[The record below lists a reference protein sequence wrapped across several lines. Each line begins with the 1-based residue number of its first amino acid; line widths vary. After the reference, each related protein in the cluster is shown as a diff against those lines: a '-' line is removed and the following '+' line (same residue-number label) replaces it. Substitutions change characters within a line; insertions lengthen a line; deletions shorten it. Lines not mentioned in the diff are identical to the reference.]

1 MHGRGI
7 LALEDAVTPV
17 DCTGHFRLDETNVLI
32 AARSAVKFR
41 FSPAAATASNAQ
53 SIVSLAGFPLP
64 FHNHA
69 GWGTSSPEKTNAH
82 KISNRVDIDSHCFGY
97 VFRIPMKDTHLYLP
111 KLGIG
116 PEKVSDS

>member
-41 FSPAAATASNAQ
+41 FSPAAAMASN
-53 SIVSLAGFPLP
+53 S
-64 FHNHA
+64 
-69 GWGTSSPEKTNAH
+69 
-82 KISNRVDIDSHCFGY
+82 
-97 VFRIPMKDTHLYLP
+97 
-111 KLGIG
+111 
-116 PEKVSDS
+116 

>member
-69 GWGTSSPEKTNAH
+69 GWGTSSPENQMLTKYRIGAILIVTVSAT
-82 KISNRVDIDSHCFGY
+82 CF
-97 VFRIPMKDTHLYLP
+97 VFL
-111 KLGIG
+111 
-116 PEKVSDS
+116 